1 MSEQTYTVYVDKRT
15 TPPKV
20 SVGCPKLG
28 TRVATD
34 VSWVEAIRL
43 MMMGAR

>member
-1 MSEQTYTVYVDKRT
+1 MNERTYSVYVDART

-34 VSWVEAIRL
+34 VTWLEAIRL
-43 MMMGAR
+43 MTAGDR